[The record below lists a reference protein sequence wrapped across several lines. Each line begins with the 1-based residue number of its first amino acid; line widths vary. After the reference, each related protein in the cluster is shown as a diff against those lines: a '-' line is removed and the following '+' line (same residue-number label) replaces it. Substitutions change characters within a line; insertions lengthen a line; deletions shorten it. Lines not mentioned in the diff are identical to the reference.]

1 MAALRRD
8 AALEALAQHLKC
20 SICYEIF
27 LDPVTSSCGKH
38 NYCKGCLSTF
48 CKGNGSRRNCPQ
60 CMEGRRQDYT
70 PQKNV
75 TLCEIVEVLG
85 RDTWE
90 ELLAQS
96 EQNCDN
102 HHVRLI
108 RDPDG
113 VRYPCLRYASGARK
127 VVYGLRGTV
136 RAPCMLD
143 SQTRKFLTGQVT
155 EDAGLY
161 KEEANTSQCDTTA
174 LSAVRELSKENSELA
189 FNGAQSVTEM
199 LEAGAQQAESSDSQT
214 ETFARLNFSPELR
227 HSSLAISQDGRR
239 VEVQKPRGLSRSRQ
253 ERFETSQVMADPEFA
268 CGAHYW
274 DVDVSRADG
283 WAIGVAYSSLG
294 SGDLLGRTCTS
305 WCLEWSNKRLCYWHD
320 SERKLLGGD
329 RPGKVRVV
337 LDMSQGSLLFY
348 SLREKKTLLHSALV
362 NFTAPVRSAFWLY
375 GLGNRNS
382 LSFTG
387 P

>member
-48 CKGNGSRRNCPQ
+48 CEGNGSRRNCPQ

-96 EQNCDN
+96 EQNRDN

-108 RDPDG
+108 RDSDG
-113 VRYPCLRYASGARK
+113 
-127 VVYGLRGTV
+127 
-136 RAPCMLD
+136 LD

-174 LSAVRELSKENSELA
+174 LSAVRELSKGVAASEPHEECGSSSENSELA

-274 DVDVSRADG
+274 DVDVTRADG

>member
-48 CKGNGSRRNCPQ
+48 CEGNGSRRNCPQ

-96 EQNCDN
+96 EQNRDN

-108 RDPDG
+108 RDSDG
-113 VRYPCLRYASGARK
+113 VRYPHHHTPSRHRAGRVRK
-127 VVYGLRGTV
+127 YFNRIV
-136 RAPCMLD
+136 RLLTILSIAGF
-143 SQTRKFLTGQVT
+143 SFLSFRP
-155 EDAGLY
+155 A
-161 KEEANTSQCDTTA
+161 A
-174 LSAVRELSKENSELA
+174 
-189 FNGAQSVTEM
+189 
-199 LEAGAQQAESSDSQT
+199 
-214 ETFARLNFSPELR
+214 FARLNFSPELR

-274 DVDVSRADG
+274 DVDVTRADG

>member
-48 CKGNGSRRNCPQ
+48 CEGNGSRRNCPQ

-96 EQNCDN
+96 EQNRDN

-108 RDPDG
+108 RDSDG
-113 VRYPCLRYASGARK
+113 
-127 VVYGLRGTV
+127 
-136 RAPCMLD
+136 LD

-174 LSAVRELSKENSELA
+174 LSAVRELSKVPNHTGVAASEPHEECGSSSENSELA

-274 DVDVSRADG
+274 DVDVTRADG